1 MKQDEIYES
10 IEKVIIFIENNF
22 KDNITL
28 DDMAEHVG
36 MSKFHF
42 LRIFKEFVGVT
53 PIQFLQS
60 LSLNYAKEHLKN
72 SSSIMESSLDMG
84 LSSTSRLHDMFINI
98 IGVTPKQYKEL
109 GLNVDISYGYG
120 SSPFGQALIAYTKK
134 GISYLAFIDKNKD
147 EAFIRFSKIWEN
159 ANLLQNDN
167 EAQNYLDNIF
177 TNKEEKYNLYV
188 KGTNFQINVWKALLN
203 IPKANTTTY
212 SSIAKSLN
220 KPKAVRA
227 VASAIGSNH
236 IAYLIPCHRVIAK
249 SGAMSGYAWGIAR
262 KKIILAYEDIKNK
275 KENK

>member
-1 MKQDEIYES
+1 MKQNETYES

-120 SSPFGQALIAYTKK
+120 SSPFGEALIAYTSK
-134 GISYLAFIDKNKD
+134 GICYLAFIDKNKD
-147 EAFIRFSKIWEN
+147 EVFSNFLKTWDN
-159 ANLLQNDN
+159 ASLNKND
-167 EAQNYLDNIF
+167 EKAQKYLNNIF
-177 TNKEEKYNLYV
+177 SNKKEKYNLYV
-188 KGTNFQINVWKALLN
+188 KGTNFQINIWKALLN
-203 IPKANTTTY
+203 IPNGDITTY
-212 SSIAKSLN
+212 SQIAKILE

-249 SGAMSGYAWGIAR
+249 SGAMSGYAWGINR
-262 KKIILAYEDIKNK
+262 KKILISYEDIKNK
-275 KENK
+275 ENN